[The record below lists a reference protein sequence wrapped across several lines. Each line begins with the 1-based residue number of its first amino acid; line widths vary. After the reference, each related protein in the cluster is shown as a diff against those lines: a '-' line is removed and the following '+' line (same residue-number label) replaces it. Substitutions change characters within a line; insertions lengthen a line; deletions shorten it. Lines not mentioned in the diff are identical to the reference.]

1 MYFYYEN
8 RPYHDDNTRVKDTK
22 LRVYKSTIKLLK
34 TKSLDQ
40 ITISDICKK
49 AQVSRAAFYNH
60 FGSKLNVIKEIM
72 ELIVNTYSEKLVSM
86 NRKKKITLL
95 DVYQQLCHVF
105 WQNRDFFLIM
115 SRDGVD
121 ILYDYCLHL
130 QRNLY
135 HYFGNTALD
144 DSPFE
149 QFVLFYYGGAV
160 NSVLLQWFKG
170 TCPFS
175 VEEMAM
181 FLLQLSP
188 CRNPLP
194 SKLV

>member
-105 WQNRDFFLIM
+105 WQNRDFFLIL

-160 NSVLLQWFKG
+160 NSVLLQWVKG

>member
-22 LRVYKSTIKLLK
+22 LRVYKSIIKLLK
-34 TKSLDQ
+34 TSPFDQ
-40 ITISDICKK
+40 ITISDICTK

-60 FGSKLNVIKEIM
+60 FGSKMNVIKEIM
-72 ELIVNTYSEKLVSM
+72 ELIVNTYSEELICM
-86 NRKKKITLL
+86 GKKEKVTLL

-105 WQNRDFFLIM
+105 WLNRDFFLIL
-115 SRDGVD
+115 SRNNMD
-121 ILYDYCLHL
+121 ILPEYCCHL

-135 HYFGNTALD
+135 HYFGNTELD

-149 QFVLFYYGGAV
+149 QFILFYYGGGV
-160 NSVLLQWFKG
+160 SSLLLQWFKG
-170 TCPFS
+170 TQPFS
-175 VEEMAM
+175 TEEMAM
-181 FLLQLSP
+181 LLLQLSP
-188 CRNPLP
+188 CRRPLP

>member
-8 RPYHDDNTRVKDTK
+8 RPYHDDNTRVKNTK
-22 LRVYKSTIKLLK
+22 LRIYKSTIKLLK
-34 TKSLDQ
+34 TNAFDQ
-40 ITISDICKK
+40 ITISDICMK

-72 ELIVNTYSEKLVSM
+72 ELIVNTYSEQLVSI
-86 NRKKKITLL
+86 NQKKKVSLL

-105 WQNRDFFLIM
+105 WLNRDFFLILD
-115 SRDGVD
+115 RNNID
-121 ILYDYCLHL
+121 ILYDYCFHL

-135 HYFGNTALD
+135 YYFGNTALN

-149 QFVLFYYGGAV
+149 QFILFYYGGAV
-160 NSVLLQWFKG
+160 SSILLQWFQG
-170 TCPFS
+170 THPFS
-175 VEEMAM
+175 IEEMAM
-181 FLLQLSP
+181 LLLQLSP
-188 CRNPLP
+188 CRHPLP